1 MVTEPEPSTPTF
13 TTTPDGE
20 LVNAL
25 VRYKDAADKAK
36 AEYERLRFEV
46 LQRIQEKP
54 GRMVIFGGT
63 HEAEL
68 EEYWDKEGRY
78 DPTRLVQFRE
88 KADQHTAELLYGDA
102 WIPEATKIIPGHWDI
117 PQLKALAKRHGDQGE
132 VEAAKIPPGY
142 RVKLVSRTLDSRK
155 LKKVTA

>member
-1 MVTEPEPSTPTF
+1 MVVEPNPK
-13 TTTPDGE
+13 PDHE
-20 LVNAL
+20 LVNELAL
-25 VRYKDAADKAK
+25 AK
-36 AEYERLRFEV
+36 AEADEAKERYETLRFEV
-46 LQRIQEKP
+46 KERIQEKP

-68 EEYWDKEGRY
+68 EEVWDKKEGRY

-102 WIPEATKIIPGHWDI
+102 WIADGYKFVAGHWDI
-117 PQLKALAKRHGDQGE
+117 TQLKALARRHGDLDE
-132 VEAAKIPPGY
+132 VEAAKLQPSY
-142 RVKLVSRTLDSRK
+142 RVKLVSRTLESQK

>member
-1 MVTEPEPSTPTF
+1 MAQTELKPK
-13 TTTPDGE
+13 PDHE
-20 LVNAL
+20 LVNELA
-25 VRYKDAADKAK
+25 VAK
-36 AEYERLRFEV
+36 AEADEAQKRYETLRFEV
-46 LQRIQEKP
+46 KQRIQEKP
-54 GRMVIFGGT
+54 GRVLIWGET
-63 HEAEL
+63 HEAVI
-68 EEYWDKEGRY
+68 EEYWDNNGRY

-117 PQLKALAKRHGDQGE
+117 TQLKALAKRHGDLGE

>member
-1 MVTEPEPSTPTF
+1 MAQTELKPK
-13 TTTPDGE
+13 PDHE
-20 LVNAL
+20 LVNELAL
-25 VRYKDAADKAK
+25 AK
-36 AEYERLRFEV
+36 AEADEAKERYETLRFEV
-46 LQRIQEKP
+46 KERIQEKP

-68 EEYWDKEGRY
+68 EEYWDKKEGRY

-102 WIPEATKIIPGHWDI
+102 WIADGYKFIAGHWDI
-117 PQLKALAKRHGDQGE
+117 TQLKALAKRHGDLGE
-132 VEAAKIPPGY
+132 VEDAKLPPGY
-142 RVKLVSRTLDSRK
+142 EVKLVSRTLDSRK

>member
-1 MVTEPEPSTPTF
+1 MAQTELKPK
-13 TTTPDGE
+13 PDHE
-20 LVNAL
+20 LVNELAL
-25 VRYKDAADKAK
+25 AK
-36 AEYERLRFEV
+36 AEADEAKERYETLRFEV
-46 LQRIQEKP
+46 KQRIQEKP

-88 KADQHTAELLYGDA
+88 RADQHTAELLYGDA

-117 PQLKALAKRHGDQGE
+117 PQLKALAKRHGDLGE
-132 VEAAKIPPGY
+132 VEAAKLQPSY

>member
-1 MVTEPEPSTPTF
+1 MVTEPKPK
-13 TTTPDGE
+13 PDHE
-20 LVNAL
+20 LVNELA
-25 VRYKDAADKAK
+25 VAK
-36 AEYERLRFEV
+36 AEADEAKERYDRLRFEV
-46 LQRIQEKP
+46 LQHIQEKP
-54 GRMVIFGGT
+54 GRVLIWGET
-63 HEAEL
+63 HEAVI
-68 EEYWDKEGRY
+68 EEYWDKDGRY

-117 PQLKALAKRHGDQGE
+117 PQLKALAKRHGDLGE

>member
-1 MVTEPEPSTPTF
+1 MAQTEPKPK
-13 TTTPDGE
+13 PDHEMVNE
-20 LVNAL
+20 LAL
-25 VRYKDAADKAK
+25 AK
-36 AEYERLRFEV
+36 AEADEAKKRYEILRFEV
-46 LQRIQEKP
+46 KERIQEKP

-68 EEYWDKEGRY
+68 EEYWDKKEGRY

-102 WIPEATKIIPGHWDI
+102 WIADGYKFVAGHWDI
-117 PQLKALAKRHGDQGE
+117 TQLKALARRHGDLDE
-132 VEAAKIPPGY
+132 VEAAKLQPSY

>member
-1 MVTEPEPSTPTF
+1 MVTEPKPK
-13 TTTPDGE
+13 PDHE
-20 LVNAL
+20 LVNELA
-25 VRYKDAADKAK
+25 VAK
-36 AEYERLRFEV
+36 AEADEAKERYDRLRFEV

-54 GRMVIFGGT
+54 GRVLIWGET
-63 HEAEL
+63 HEAVI

-78 DPTRLVQFRE
+78 DQTRLVQFRE

-117 PQLKALAKRHGDQGE
+117 TQLKALAKRHGDLGE
-132 VEAAKIPPGY
+132 VEAAKLPPGY

>member
-1 MVTEPEPSTPTF
+1 MVTEPKPK
-13 TTTPDGE
+13 PDHE
-20 LVNAL
+20 LVNELA
-25 VRYKDAADKAK
+25 VAK
-36 AEYERLRFEV
+36 AEADEAKNRYDRLRFEV
-46 LQRIQEKP
+46 QQRIQEKP
-54 GRMVIFGGT
+54 GRVLIWGET
-63 HEAEL
+63 HEAVI
-68 EEYWDKEGRY
+68 EEYWDKDGRY

-117 PQLKALAKRHGDQGE
+117 PQLKALAKRHGDLGE

>member
-1 MVTEPEPSTPTF
+1 MAQTELKPK
-13 TTTPDGE
+13 PDHE
-20 LVNAL
+20 LVNELAL
-25 VRYKDAADKAK
+25 AK
-36 AEYERLRFEV
+36 AEADEAKERYETLRFEV
-46 LQRIQEKP
+46 KQRIQEKP

-78 DPTRLVQFRE
+78 DPTQLVQFRE

-117 PQLKALAKRHGDQGE
+117 PQLKALAKRHGDLGE
-132 VEAAKIPPGY
+132 VEAAKLQPSY

-155 LKKVTA
+155 LKKVAA

>member
-1 MVTEPEPSTPTF
+1 MVTEPKPK
-13 TTTPDGE
+13 PDHE
-20 LVNAL
+20 LVNELA
-25 VRYKDAADKAK
+25 VAK
-36 AEYERLRFEV
+36 AEADEAKDRYDRLRFEV
-46 LQRIQEKP
+46 KQRIQEKP

-78 DPTRLVQFRE
+78 DPTQLVQFRE

-117 PQLKALAKRHGDQGE
+117 PQLKALAKRHGDLGE
-132 VEAAKIPPGY
+132 VEAAKLQPSY

>member
-1 MVTEPEPSTPTF
+1 MVAEPKPK
-13 TTTPDGE
+13 PDHE
-20 LVNAL
+20 LVNELAL
-25 VRYKDAADKAK
+25 AK
-36 AEYERLRFEV
+36 AEADEAKERYETLRFEV
-46 LQRIQEKP
+46 KERIQEKP

-102 WIPEATKIIPGHWDI
+102 WIGDGYKFVAGHWDI
-117 PQLKALAKRHGDQGE
+117 TQLKALARRHGDLDE
-132 VEAAKIPPGY
+132 VEAAKLPPGY

-155 LKKVTA
+155 LKKVAA